1 MRFRA
6 ILPAACALWLAA
18 APAIAAD
25 IKSDGTLKVGEIEY
39 TKISLSGEILDGDVK
54 KLEAELD
61 NADQAIV
68 SLNSIGGSFSEALK
82 IAALLQENLAS
93 TIVED
98 GASCLSACA
107 VAFLGGSAQGEE
119 GDTTPSRSIAANA
132 HLAFHAPALAVADT
146 GLTKAA
152 AQTAY
157 AAAMKAVTDFVRMSG
172 DLGIEAKTAAD
183 LMTVEPDQTYA
194 INTAYRLG
202 RVGVEVQKLSPPA
215 DITMSM
221 VRNLCTN
228 GWSYSEDATEAETDT
243 AIRDTGWKPETA
255 TFPIKSDYFGEGVEA
270 HRTLL
275 PFDVGDEGVGY
286 YFCLVDHA
294 KTNGVE
300 DIDCRGFV
308 FAEKL
313 DDAVALARKF
323 GDETQGD
330 QGTPDIECDIPS
342 VFDPLS
348 ADFTS
353 AENRWALVPADTPI
367 GDITKVLDDYR
378 AKEPAL

>member
-6 ILPAACALWLAA
+6 ALPAACALLLAA
-18 APAIAAD
+18 APAKAAD
-25 IKSDGTLKVGEIEY
+25 IKSEGALKVGEIEY
-39 TKISLSGEILDGDVK
+39 TKISLSGEILEGDAK

-61 NADQAIV
+61 NADEAIV
-68 SLNSIGGSFSEALK
+68 WLNSLGGSFSEALK
-82 IAALLQENLAS
+82 IAALLQDNLAG
-93 TIVED
+93 TIVEG

-119 GDTTPSRSIAANA
+119 GDTTPSRSIAVNA
-132 HLAFHAPALAVADT
+132 QLAFHAPDLAVADT
-146 GLTKAA
+146 GLTKQS
-152 AQTAY
+152 AQT
-157 AAAMKAVTDFVRMSG
+157 AMKAVTDFVRMSG
-172 DLGIEAKTAAD
+172 DFGIEAKTAAD
-183 LMTVEPDQTYA
+183 LMTAEPGQAYA
-194 INTAYRLG
+194 VNTAYRLG

-215 DITMSM
+215 DLTMSM

-228 GWSYSEDATEAETDT
+228 GWSYSEDATDAETDK
-243 AIRDTGWKPETA
+243 AIKDTGWKPETA

-275 PFDVGDEGVGY
+275 PFDLGGEGVGY

-300 DIDCRGFV
+300 DVDCRGFV

-313 DDAVALARKF
+313 EDAVALARKF

-353 AENRWALVPADTPI
+353 AENRWALVPAETPI
-367 GDITKVLDDYR
+367 GEITKVLDGYR
-378 AKEPAL
+378 AKEPVL